1 MSNKLTRVWKFFRA
15 HGFKETVSTT
25 LRYFVIHRRFLL
37 PRDRKYEIY
46 FDTVRPGEEILEEQ
60 RKTDFKYKP
69 LLSILVPLYE
79 TDFIFLDE
87 LIKSIQA
94 QTYSNWQICFSDGSR
109 DKSRLRDKVAWYQ
122 KDDDRILYIGEG
134 EDTLGISS
142 NTNQAYTLATGDYI
156 VLGDHDDLFMPDAF
170 YEVVKAINEDRSI
183 DVIYT
188 DEDKT
193 DEGGIRHF
201 EPSMKPAFN
210 PDLLQ
215 SCNYITHMFVAKKS
229 LVEKAGLFDD
239 IYNGAQDYDF
249 ILRCTE
255 LAEKI
260 HHIPKILYSW
270 RVNATST
277 AGNVEAKLYA
287 YDAGVKAVQA
297 HYDRIGIKATVSQ
310 DERLYGH
317 YITSYPLPEGES
329 LTVLV
334 ITDGFDDNLK
344 KCIESF
350 NSVSDFKEMSFIP
363 VNPGNRGDTPM
374 GEILDAQINRL
385 SSEYFMIVNCD
396 VRLYS
401 PHGVRDMISLLS
413 ARPDVGIAATQFAMP
428 FYRTRHAAIIYGH
441 DKIYGHEYLM
451 HEDYDEEYNQYIDCM
466 ALREGC
472 VMSRKKAYKAA
483 GGFSKEMRT
492 MGPIIEDY
500 CMKLR
505 EAGLKSVYAGR
516 SICKFRGKAILPDNY
531 KEMEK
536 KDKKVLADRWKA
548 YIPDGDV
555 YYSERLKK
563 ETEE

>member
-215 SCNYITHMFVAKKS
+215 SCNYM
-229 LVEKAGLFDD
+229 LDE
-239 IYNGAQDYDF
+239 
-249 ILRCTE
+249 
-255 LAEKI
+255 
-260 HHIPKILYSW
+260 
-270 RVNATST
+270 
-277 AGNVEAKLYA
+277 YA
-287 YDAGVKAVQA
+287 
-297 HYDRIGIKATVSQ
+297 I
-310 DERLYGH
+310 
-317 YITSYPLPEGES
+317 
-329 LTVLV
+329 
-334 ITDGFDDNLK
+334 
-344 KCIESF
+344 
-350 NSVSDFKEMSFIP
+350 
-363 VNPGNRGDTPM
+363 
-374 GEILDAQINRL
+374 
-385 SSEYFMIVNCD
+385 
-396 VRLYS
+396 
-401 PHGVRDMISLLS
+401 
-413 ARPDVGIAATQFAMP
+413 
-428 FYRTRHAAIIYGH
+428 
-441 DKIYGHEYLM
+441 
-451 HEDYDEEYNQYIDCM
+451 
-466 ALREGC
+466 
-472 VMSRKKAYKAA
+472 
-483 GGFSKEMRT
+483 
-492 MGPIIEDY
+492 
-500 CMKLR
+500 
-505 EAGLKSVYAGR
+505 
-516 SICKFRGKAILPDNY
+516 
-531 KEMEK
+531 
-536 KDKKVLADRWKA
+536 
-548 YIPDGDV
+548 
-555 YYSERLKK
+555 
-563 ETEE
+563 